1 MAKSKVRDNP
11 KSMRLERHSCRIYR
25 FLRKFLPGLLLS
37 SGLGFIFFILFMS
50 LAETPAERRLRK
62 EKAVLS
68 QSLEMIHDSLK
79 FYDNNLNKIAGN
91 DNYEYR
97 VIADM
102 DSIPERIRKAGYG
115 GSRRY
120 DKLTGREHSD
130 LIIDVLNKLDILNN
144 RLEVQNMSFVE
155 LSETLSAESERLR
168 RLPVITPVHNDD
180 LIRQSSTF
188 GYRSSPFT
196 GKLQF
201 HTGVDFSVLAGKP
214 VYAPGAGTVIFSGT
228 KYNGY
233 GKHIIIDHGINGI
246 STLYAHLSDVDV
258 KEGQTVERGE
268 MIGTVGSTG
277 RSTAPHLHYE
287 IRIDDKQVNPAKYSM
302 QIGASQYNALIEN
315 AGRKSEGLALK

>member
-1 MAKSKVRDNP
+1 MAKPIVKYNP
-11 KSMRLERHSCRIYR
+11 KSMRFERHSCRICR
-25 FLRKFLPGLLLS
+25 FVRKFLPGLLLS

-62 EKAVLS
+62 EKAALS

-102 DSIPERIRKAGYG
+102 DSIPDRIRKAGYG
-115 GSRRY
+115 GTRRY
-120 DKLTGREHSD
+120 DKLAGREHSD
-130 LIIDVLNKLDILNN
+130 LIIDVLDKLDILNN

-155 LSETLSAESERLR
+155 LSETLAAESERLR

-228 KYNGY
+228 KYSGY

-246 STLYAHLSDVDV
+246 STLYAHLSDIDV

-268 MIGTVGSTG
+268 MIGTVGNTG

-287 IRIDDKQVNPAKYSM
+287 IRIDEKQVNPAKYSM
-302 QIGASQYNALIEN
+302 QIGAAQYNALIEN
-315 AGRKSEGLALK
+315 AGRKPAGLALK